1 MVEEFNILLT
11 NFRLSTVLDIPV
23 EDIFTV
29 IGGILLQIRSER
41 PKASFDESDLHILI
55 GFELDCKPDIALVI
69 QFVDKLDQRTTLDE
83 FIAHLIL
90 DVCEEMEKIV
100 DIDLFIP
107 QNVPERASQG
117 GFIPEQ
123 RLQGYFID
131 LFEAVTIHIWKV
143 LYLHFFNEILVCLR
157 EKHFANSTVIIDM
170 KLLDWMLGLNN
181 LVGCAFIYEFVSL

>member
-23 EDIFTV
+23 EDIFAV

-69 QFVDKLDQRTTLDE
+69 QFVDKLDQRTTFDE

-90 DVCEEMEKIV
+90 DVSEEMEKIV
-100 DIDLFIP
+100 NIDLFIP

-131 LFEAVTIHIWKV
+131 LFEAVTIHI
-143 LYLHFFNEILVCLR
+143 
-157 EKHFANSTVIIDM
+157 
-170 KLLDWMLGLNN
+170 
-181 LVGCAFIYEFVSL
+181 